1 MIKYPKDLLEV
12 TKNMFEDKEGIL
24 KFIASNELELYHFS
38 LGMYLRNHYKLW
50 NIKEM
55 HKYVDK
61 ESWYSADEVSYKF
74 VEKAQ
79 KLLKESL

>member
-12 TKNMFEDKEGIL
+12 TKNMFEDKERLLI
-24 KFIASNELELYHFS
+24 FIASSELVMYHFS

-50 NIKEM
+50 NPKEM

-61 ESWYSADEVSYKF
+61 DSWYSADEVSYKF
-74 VEKAQ
+74 VEKVQ
-79 KLLKESL
+79 KMLKESL